1 MKLEIP
7 ETSKKNLFK
16 IGQKWAIILRKFIFW
31 ENAEQSENALK
42 RVLMKSN

>member
-7 ETSKKNLFK
+7 ETSKKKFV
-16 IGQKWAIILRKFIFW
+16 QKWAIILRKFIFW
-31 ENAEQSENALK
+31 ENAERSENALK